1 MKKIQEITDY
11 IENNSTEII
20 ENIDQESVDVYNFLK
35 TEFKKSNV
43 NENYLF
49 QFVFRSFYRIDN
61 AGLTPEFKKE
71 YFKILEQ
78 NRNEKQFDFEKVLR
92 GLYSFPNRKGQNTLQ
107 FSFATKMLNTIDDK
121 MPIYDS
127 EVAKMFSMS
136 RPYQSE
142 FEIKLDKY
150 LDQLEKIQ
158 NGYDKI
164 INQNLLPETIGLF
177 DQVFKDNKLS
187 EMKKLDFIFW
197 SAGKTTTRLT
207 KKGDDGFH
215 TLEELDEIDR
225 KIKTNAQQKNW
236 GKKQLFSTLIW
247 YTSSLSSWIRK
258 TDSLSFF
265 NWFFSIYLGNTET

>member
-1 MKKIQEITDY
+1 MKKTREITDW

-20 ENIDQESVDVYNFLK
+20 ENIDQESVNVYNFLK

-78 NRNEKQFDFEKVLR
+78 NRNEKQLDFEKVLR
-92 GLYSFPNRKGQNTLQ
+92 RLYSFPNRKGQNTLQ
-107 FSFATKMLNTIDDK
+107 FSFATKMFNTIDDI

-150 LDQLEKIQ
+150 LDQLDKIQ
-158 NGYDKI
+158 NSYEQI
-164 INQNLLPETIGLF
+164 INQNLLPKTIGLF

-197 SAGKTTTRLT
+197 SAGKIKSLLAKQRENGIEDFDETADQKIIADFNAVLQLRNLNY
-207 KKGDDGFH
+207 DRNQICEH
-215 TLEELDEIDR
+215 LSIAENELSELEFEYNRI
-225 KIKTNAQQKNW
+225 T
-236 GKKQLFSTLIW
+236 
-247 YTSSLSSWIRK
+247 
-258 TDSLSFF
+258 
-265 NWFFSIYLGNTET
+265 GN

>member
-1 MKKIQEITDY
+1 MKKIREITDW

-35 TEFKKSNV
+35 TEFKKSNI

-92 GLYSFPNRKGQNTLQ
+92 RLYSFPNRKGQNTLQ
-107 FSFATKMLNTIDDK
+107 FSFATKMFNTIDDI

-150 LDQLEKIQ
+150 LDQLDKIQ
-158 NGYDKI
+158 NGYEQI

-197 SAGKTTTRLT
+197 SAGKIKTKFT

-215 TLEELDEIDR
+215 TIEELDEIDR
-225 KIKTNAQQKNW
+225 KIKTNAQH
-236 GKKQLFSTLIW
+236 
-247 YTSSLSSWIRK
+247 RV
-258 TDSLSFF
+258 
-265 NWFFSIYLGNTET
+265 

>member
-1 MKKIQEITDY
+1 MGIFMSCSSFEKIVLKLKIQEKIMKKIREITDW

-71 YFKILEQ
+71 YFKILEK
-78 NRNEKQFDFEKVLR
+78 NRNEKQFTFEKVLR
-92 GLYSFPNRKGQNTLQ
+92 RLYSFPNRKGQSTLQ
-107 FSFATKMLNTIDDK
+107 FSFATKMFNTIDDI

-127 EVAKMFSMS
+127 EVAKMFAMS

-150 LDQLEKIQ
+150 LDQLDKIQ
-158 NGYDKI
+158 NGYEQI

-177 DQVFKDNKLS
+177 DQVFKNNKLS

-197 SAGKTTTRLT
+197 SAGKIKTKLA

-215 TLEELDEIDR
+215 TIEELDEIDR
-225 KIKTNAQQKNW
+225 KIKTNAQH
-236 GKKQLFSTLIW
+236 SV
-247 YTSSLSSWIRK
+247 
-258 TDSLSFF
+258 
-265 NWFFSIYLGNTET
+265 

>member
-1 MKKIQEITDY
+1 MKKTRKITDW

-92 GLYSFPNRKGQNTLQ
+92 RLYSFPNRKGQNTLQ
-107 FSFATKMLNTIDDK
+107 FSFATKMFNTIDDI

-150 LDQLEKIQ
+150 LDQLDKIQ
-158 NGYDKI
+158 NGYEQI
-164 INQNLLPETIGLF
+164 INQNLLPETIELF

-197 SAGKTTTRLT
+197 SAGKIKTRLT

-215 TLEELDEIDR
+215 TTEELDEIDR
-225 KIKTNAQQKNW
+225 KIKTNAQQ
-236 GKKQLFSTLIW
+236 
-247 YTSSLSSWIRK
+247 RV
-258 TDSLSFF
+258 
-265 NWFFSIYLGNTET
+265 

>member
-1 MKKIQEITDY
+1 MKKIQEITHW

-71 YFKILEQ
+71 YFNILEQ
-78 NRNEKQFDFEKVLR
+78 NRNEKQFDFEKILR
-92 GLYSFPNRKGQNTLQ
+92 RLHSFPNRKGQNTLQ
-107 FSFATKMLNTIDDK
+107 FSFATKMFNTIDDI

-127 EVAKMFSMS
+127 EVAKMFSLS

-142 FEIKLDKY
+142 FEVKLDKY
-150 LDQLEKIQ
+150 LDQLDIIQ
-158 NGYDKI
+158 TSYEQI
-164 INQNLLPETIGLF
+164 IEQNLLPKTIGLF
-177 DQVFKDNKLS
+177 DKVLKDNKLS

-197 SAGKTTTRLT
+197 SAGKIKSRLSE
-207 KKGDDGFH
+207 KGDDGFH
-215 TLEELDEIDR
+215 TIEELDEIDQ
-225 KIKTNAQQKNW
+225 KIKTNAQH
-236 GKKQLFSTLIW
+236 
-247 YTSSLSSWIRK
+247 RV
-258 TDSLSFF
+258 
-265 NWFFSIYLGNTET
+265 

>member
-1 MKKIQEITDY
+1 MKKIREITDW

-35 TEFKKSNV
+35 NEFRKSNV

-78 NRNEKQFDFEKVLR
+78 NRNEKQLNFEKVLR
-92 GLYSFPNRKGQNTLQ
+92 RLYSFPNRKGQNTLQ
-107 FSFATKMLNTIDDK
+107 FSFATKMFNTIDEI

-142 FEIKLDKY
+142 FDIKLDKY
-150 LDQLEKIQ
+150 LDQLDKIQ
-158 NGYDKI
+158 NNYERV
-164 INQNLLPETIGLF
+164 INQNLLPKTIGLF

-197 SAGKTTTRLT
+197 SAGKMKTKLT
-207 KKGDDGFH
+207 IKWDDGFH
-215 TLEELDEIDR
+215 TMEELDKIDM
-225 KIKTNAQQKNW
+225 KTNKFVVDTID
-236 GKKQLFSTLIW
+236 GIEKK
-247 YTSSLSSWIRK
+247 
-258 TDSLSFF
+258 
-265 NWFFSIYLGNTET
+265 

>member
-1 MKKIQEITDY
+1 MKKIREISDW
-11 IENNSTEII
+11 IEKHSTEII

-43 NENYLF
+43 NENHFF

-92 GLYSFPNRKGQNTLQ
+92 RLYSFPNRKGQNTLQ
-107 FSFATKMLNTIDDK
+107 FSFATKMFNTIDDI

-136 RPYQSE
+136 RPYQLE

-150 LDQLEKIQ
+150 LDQLDKIQ
-158 NGYDKI
+158 NGYEQI

-197 SAGKTTTRLT
+197 SAGKVKTRLT

-215 TLEELDEIDR
+215 TIEELDEIDR
-225 KIKTNAQQKNW
+225 KIKTNAQQFRN
-236 GKKQLFSTLIW
+236 
-247 YTSSLSSWIRK
+247 
-258 TDSLSFF
+258 
-265 NWFFSIYLGNTET
+265 

>member
-1 MKKIQEITDY
+1 MNKI
-11 IENNSTEII
+11 TEISVWI
-20 ENIDQESVDVYNFLK
+20 EKHSMEIIKKIDQESVDVYNFLK
-35 TEFKKSNV
+35 REFKESNV

-71 YFKILEQ
+71 YFEILEE

-92 GLYSFPNRKGQNTLQ
+92 RLYSFPNRKGQNTLQ
-107 FSFATKMLNTIDDK
+107 FSFATKMFNTIDDI

-127 EVAKMFSMS
+127 EVAKMFSMT

-158 NGYDKI
+158 NGYEQI
-164 INQNLLPETIGLF
+164 IKQNLIPETIGLF
-177 DQVFKDNKLS
+177 DEIFTDNKLS

-197 SAGKTTTRLT
+197 SAGKIKTRLT

-215 TLEELDEIDR
+215 TIDELDEIDR
-225 KIKTNAQQKNW
+225 KIKTNAQH
-236 GKKQLFSTLIW
+236 
-247 YTSSLSSWIRK
+247 
-258 TDSLSFF
+258 
-265 NWFFSIYLGNTET
+265 

>member
-1 MKKIQEITDY
+1 MNKITEISEW
-11 IENNSTEII
+11 IEKHSTEII
-20 ENIDQESVDVYNFLK
+20 KNIDQESVDVYNFLK
-35 TEFKKSNV
+35 KEFKESNV

-71 YFKILEQ
+71 YFEILEE

-92 GLYSFPNRKGQNTLQ
+92 RLYSFPNRKGQKTLQ
-107 FSFATKMLNTIDDK
+107 FSFATKMFNTIDDI

-127 EVAKMFSMS
+127 EVAKMFSMT

-158 NGYDKI
+158 NGYELI
-164 INQNLLPETIGLF
+164 IKQNLIPETIGLF
-177 DQVFKDNKLS
+177 DEIFTDNKLS
-187 EMKKLDFIFW
+187 EMKKMDFIFW
-197 SAGKTTTRLT
+197 SAGKIKTRLT

-215 TLEELDEIDR
+215 TIEELDEIDQ
-225 KIKTNAQQKNW
+225 KIKTNAQHS
-236 GKKQLFSTLIW
+236 G
-247 YTSSLSSWIRK
+247 Y
-258 TDSLSFF
+258 
-265 NWFFSIYLGNTET
+265 E